1 MEMKQF
7 VIRFTILL
15 TFVASL
21 LSCTNEYVSL
31 VPEQE
36 GSEFTLRLLQTKT
49 VNDGY
54 STRWVKGD
62 KVNVFH
68 AEAGTD
74 NFISDGAFEKQ
85 DWIKEVKIPDSV
97 SKIGECAFERCEG
110 MADESG
116 FVIVR
121 DSLQGY
127 YGDSSVVVVPDG
139 VATISNYAF
148 AFNFNVSEIYIPD
161 SVSYIGEDAFF
172 GCDDITVHASANS
185 YAAEYAEE
193 NYMGFVCE

>member
-1 MEMKQF
+1 MKGF
-7 VIRFTILL
+7 PKKVEGRFDMRYTKIKN
-15 TFVASL
+15 FDD
-21 LSCTNEYVSL
+21 
-31 VPEQE
+31 VPELTE
-36 GSEFTLRLLQTKT
+36 INDYAFAGCVYLQ
-49 VNDGY
+49 
-54 STRWVKGD
+54 
-62 KVNVFH
+62 
-68 AEAGTD
+68 
-74 NFISDGAFEKQ
+74 
-85 DWIKEVKIPDSV
+85 EVKIPDSV

>member
-1 MEMKQF
+1 MKQF

-21 LSCTNEYVSL
+21 LSCANEYVSL
-31 VPEQE
+31 IPEQE

-74 NFISDGAFEKQ
+74 NFISDGAFEYAE
-85 DWIKEVKIPDSV
+85 DDS
-97 SKIGECAFERCEG
+97 FR
-110 MADESG
+110 
-116 FVIVR
+116 
-121 DSLQGY
+121 
-127 YGDSSVVVVPDG
+127 G
-139 VATISNYAF
+139 V
-148 AFNFNVSEIYIPD
+148 VSE
-161 SVSYIGEDAFF
+161 DAIIA
-172 GCDDITVHASANS
+172 GK
-185 YAAEYAEE
+185 E
-193 NYMGFVCE
+193 